1 MYIKVHTTGER
12 YGNRY
17 VVAVCDEDLIGKR
30 LKDDKYDITV
40 SERFYKGDKIS
51 EEKLIIILKEAINVN
66 LIGEKSIEAGIKAGV
81 IKKENVVKIKGVP
94 HAQAVTI
101 TF

>member
-30 LKDDKYDITV
+30 LKDKNYDITV
-40 SERFYKGDKIS
+40 SERFYKGYKLD
-51 EEKLIIILKEAINVN
+51 EKRLIIILKEAINVN
-66 LIGEKSIEAGIKAGV
+66 IIGKKSVEAGIKAG
-81 IKKENVVKIKGVP
+81 IITKENVIKIKGVP
-94 HAQAVTI
+94 HAQSVTI